1 MSLTTE
7 GFTRPRLAE
16 IKTDYDG
23 KFSEAL
29 GPVNTAPDAV
39 VGQIIGIFAAALD
52 DAYEVLQDTYDSMYP
67 SSAEGV
73 SLDGAVSYVGLTRIG
88 AAPTA
93 VVGVC
98 YGTESTLIPAG
109 ALATSIDGKTYA
121 CTTDTVIS
129 RANLTDCEVTV
140 TTVTNS
146 AVYQIIAGGTS
157 VTFTSDGSAL
167 ASEITAGLAAA
178 FNPAVFTA
186 TPSGSVLRIRSADG
200 ESEFT
205 LTVDSKLSITKFG
218 SPAPFTALENGA
230 HALPVGALNAIGTT
244 TFGWDS
250 VTNLAAG
257 AVGRDIETDTELR
270 ARHASSLR
278 VSGAATVLSIKARM
292 VQEVDSV
299 SYAAVYENRT
309 DEADAFGL
317 PPHSIEVV
325 VSGGSDTDVAYKL
338 YEVKPAGIETY
349 GATTVIVSDE
359 NGDAQSIKFSRA
371 ADVYAW
377 VRVSV
382 NLLNTEEPLSE
393 SVAAAIK
400 SAVMEYGDSLSVG
413 NDIIVQRIYGP
424 IYTATSGI
432 GSITVEAAV
441 TALPGDTPSY
451 STSNVSIA
459 RAGLAVF
466 AESRIVVVGV

>member
-16 IKTDYDG
+16 IKADYDG
-23 KFSEAL
+23 KFADAL

-39 VGQIIGIFAAALD
+39 VGQIIGIFSAALD
-52 DAYEVLQDTYDSMYP
+52 DAYEVLQDTYDAMYP

-88 AAPTA
+88 AAPTS
-93 VVGVC
+93 VVAVC
-98 YGTESTLIPAG
+98 YGTESTLIPVG

-121 CTTDTVIS
+121 CVADTVIS
-129 RANLTDCEVTV
+129 RANLADCDVTI

-157 VTFTSDGSAL
+157 VTYTADGSAT
-167 ASEITAGLAAA
+167 AAEITAGLASA
-178 FNPAVFTA
+178 FNPDVFTA
-186 TPSGSVLRIRSADG
+186 TPSGSVLRLRAADG

-205 LTVDSKLSITKFG
+205 LTVDSKMTVTKFG
-218 SPAPFTALENGA
+218 APAPFTAMENGA
-230 HALPVGALNAIGTT
+230 HALPSGALTTIATT

-250 VTNLAAG
+250 VYNLAAG

-270 ARHASSLR
+270 ARHADSLR
-278 VSGAATVLSIKARM
+278 VSGAATVLSIQARM
-292 VQEVDSV
+292 VQEVEAV

-309 DEADAFGL
+309 AVADAFGL
-317 PPHSIEVV
+317 PPHSIEVII
-325 VSGGSDTDVAYKL
+325 SGGSDTDVAAKL
-338 YEVKPAGIETY
+338 YEVKPAGIETH
-349 GATTVIVSDE
+349 GGTTVVVSDE
-359 NGDAQSIKFSRA
+359 NGDGQSIKFSRA
-371 ADVYAW
+371 SDVYAW

-382 NLLNTEEPLSE
+382 NLLNSEEPLSE
-393 SVAAAIK
+393 SASTAIRD
-400 SAVMEYGDSLSVG
+400 AVLGYGDSLSVG

-424 IYTATSGI
+424 IYAATSGI
-432 GSITVEAAV
+432 GSITVETAV

-466 AESRIVVVGV
+466 SESRIVVVGL

>member
-7 GFTRPRLAE
+7 GFTRPRLSE
-16 IKTDYDG
+16 IKADYDG
-23 KFSEAL
+23 KFSAAL
-29 GPVNTAPDAV
+29 GPVNTNPDAV
-39 VGQIIGIFAAALD
+39 VGQIIGIFSAALD
-52 DAYEVLQDTYDSMYP
+52 DAYEVLQDTYDAMYP
-67 SSAEGV
+67 ASAEGV
-73 SLDGAVSYVGLTRIG
+73 SLDGAVSYVGLTRIE
-88 AAPTA
+88 ASPTS
-93 VVGVC
+93 VVAVC
-98 YGTESTLIPAG
+98 YGTESTLIPLG

-121 CTTDTVIS
+121 CVSDTVIS
-129 RANLTDCEVTV
+129 RASLTDCEVTV

-157 VTFTSDGSAL
+157 VTYTADVSAT
-167 ASEITAGLAAA
+167 ASEIATGLAAA
-178 FNPAVFTA
+178 LNPAVFTA
-186 TPSGSVLRIRSADG
+186 TPSGSLLRIRSVDG

-205 LTVDSKLSITKFG
+205 LTVDSKLTVTKFG

-230 HALPVGALNAIGTT
+230 HALPIGALNAIATT
-244 TFGWDS
+244 TFGWDT
-250 VTNLAAG
+250 VENLAVG
-257 AVGRDIETDTELR
+257 AIGRNIEADTELR

-292 VQEVDSV
+292 VQEVPAV

-309 DEADAFGL
+309 AVADSFGL
-317 PPHSIEVV
+317 PPHSIEVII
-325 VSGGSDTDVAYKL
+325 SGGSDTDVAAKL
-338 YEVKPAGIETY
+338 YEVKPAGIETH
-349 GATTVIVSDE
+349 GSTTVVVSDE
-359 NGDAQSIKFSRA
+359 NGDGQAIKFSRA

-382 NLLNTEEPLSE
+382 NLLNAEEPLSD
-393 SVAAAIK
+393 SASTAIRD
-400 SAVMEYGDSLSVG
+400 AVLGYGDSLGVG

-424 IYTATSGI
+424 IYAATSGI
-432 GSITVEAAV
+432 GSITVETAV

-466 AESRIVVVGV
+466 DSSRIVVVGV